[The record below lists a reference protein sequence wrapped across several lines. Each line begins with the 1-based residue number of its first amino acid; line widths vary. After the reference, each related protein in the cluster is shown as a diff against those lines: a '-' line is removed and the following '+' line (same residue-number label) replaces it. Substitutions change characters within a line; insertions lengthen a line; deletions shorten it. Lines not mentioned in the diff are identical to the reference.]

1 MLFPSPLSCLY
12 TQTNRSTFGTSDHTI
27 LLLLQIICYTQI
39 QTWIPSVVIVIN
51 NQSICMHAMDR
62 TLKCLLQLITLL
74 QEGCTGIDRDACAHE
89 TAGENSEFLA
99 MRKKLEYQINW

>member
-1 MLFPSPLSCLY
+1 
-12 TQTNRSTFGTSDHTI
+12 
-27 LLLLQIICYTQI
+27 
-39 QTWIPSVVIVIN
+39 
-51 NQSICMHAMDR
+51 MHAMDR